1 MASLTFQNF
10 FKFFLFNYIYIYIY
24 IDSKIKLD
32 FYQIIFDLDL
42 LIKILVRPFSNMFF
56 Y

>member
-1 MASLTFQNF
+1 MASLTFQKK
-10 FKFFLFNYIYIYIY
+10 FKFFLFNYIYIY